1 MDILLILIPMAI
13 AMGAIF
19 AVLFVRAA
27 RSGQFNDLD
36 DPPIRMLQDD

>member
-1 MDILLILIPMAI
+1 VDILLILIPMAI